1 MAEAYGDTDKDK
13 FVVAFGESDGGHSF
27 VTLSDAID
35 AEYIKSVQPQDDV
48 WGAIDAL
55 RNGSAQIAVIPFS
68 NKITSAES
76 ASVAGLASGDLKI
89 LGQIQRRTNH
99 VLVGLKHNINRVDQA
114 ARESGYADA
123 MMSNTAD
130 AARHAGHG
138 GDPTPEAVKQFV
150 FLLHVV
156 HSSKTVFDQTRGKL
170 TGSDF
175 RSAIRVEHTSNP
187 MRVLLRDHRER
198 KTMAIVD
205 AMERKNAPPRPTL
218 AMGTP
223 QSMGQGGTGN
233 PFAVNFAEPR
243 HEKPIEEDFFSAAL
257 VAEGLIESAN
267 RVCRVGPG
275 LKPNKLCSQRLSEI
289 TEHLF
294 ELQTDAEAP
303 LDLPNNVTTFLV
315 VQAAN
320 AKLGDGLKKKFPWDS
335 GETRLAGQRSQIED
349 DIRTCQVK
357 IKRFEAAIESTK
369 AQLSEAADPLKAAEY
384 KEHIERLEVESSHQE
399 KELAALKKS
408 LSALD
413 GRVLGPS
420 SAKPSLRAAFLL
432 AVDGA
437 DADWSKAFKLFE
449 TRMGEKFKSLK
460 LRFDQSP
467 ELANHLGKQVL
478 LVSARIDGAGSA
490 SAGQIEGDISRFFKR
505 QKEQESKAASSLAWL
520 ADQTAG
526 GQPKKFEP
534 KLLGVYPS
542 WAVSGAHRDQWSA
555 EGASSAKKADVQSI
569 KRTMNLMGIVF
580 FVLFWVAVIFLVTVT
595 STPYGRTWAMG
606 LWEGLL
612 HYFRTLFLGPS

>member
-1 MAEAYGDTDKDK
+1 MAESYGDNEKDK

-35 AEYIKSVQPQDDV
+35 AEHIKSVQPQDDT

-76 ASVAGLASGDLKI
+76 ATVAGLASGDLKI

-114 ARESGYADA
+114 AREAGYADA
-123 MMSNTAD
+123 MMSHT
-130 AARHAGHG
+130 
-138 GDPTPEAVKQFV
+138 GDGAKHVSNGVEPTSEAVKQFV

-205 AMERKNAPPRPTL
+205 AMERKNAPQRPL
-218 AMGTP
+218 MPVGSP
-223 QSMGQGGTGN
+223 QAMGQGGTAS
-233 PFAVNFAEPR
+233 PFALNVSEPR

-257 VAEGLIESAN
+257 VAEGLLESAN

-289 TEHLF
+289 TEHLS

-320 AKLGDGLKKKFPWDS
+320 AKLSDGLKKKFPWES
-335 GETRLAGQRSQIED
+335 GATRLATQRAGIEN
-349 DIRTCQVK
+349 DIRSCQSK
-357 IKRFEAAIESTK
+357 IKKFEAAIASTK
-369 AQLSEAADPLKAAEY
+369 AQIDEASDPLKAQ
-384 KEHIERLEVESSHQE
+384 EHKDHLERLESELANQS
-399 KELAALKKS
+399 KELSLLQKS
-408 LSALD
+408 LNSLE

-449 TRMGEKFKSLK
+449 TKMGERFKGLK

-490 SAGQIEGDISRFFKR
+490 TAAQIEGDMSRFFKR
-505 QKEQESKAASSLAWL
+505 QKDQESKAATSLAWL
-520 ADQTAG
+520 ADQAAG

-542 WAVSGAHRDQWSA
+542 WTVSGAHRDLWTA
-555 EGASSAKKADVQSI
+555 EGGAAANKADEKVI
-569 KRTMNLMGIVF
+569 KRTMNFMGIAL
-580 FVLFWVAVIFLVTVT
+580 FVMFWMAVIFMVTVT

-606 LWEGLL
+606 LWDGFL
-612 HYFRTLFLGPS
+612 HYLRTLFLGPS